1 MVRIY
6 TWPAP
11 RQRARERPARNGA
24 QRMAGGAGRSIL
36 ILGAGAFGLGAALAL
51 RGRGWRVR
59 VVDTAAPP
67 SPAASSTDIS
77 KAVRMDYGA
86 DEFYAALAEEAIAG
100 WRAWN
105 ARFGETVY
113 HEVGFLL
120 MRRSPMAPGTF
131 EGDGF
136 ELLRRRGHDLER
148 IDRET
153 LRARFPAWNAELYAD
168 GYFNPRAGWT
178 PSGRVIAHLAASAR
192 AAGVEIDTARVV
204 SLLDEGSRVTGARS
218 ADGSTLGADRV
229 LVACG
234 AWTPALVRELGP
246 VMRAVAQPVCHFAP
260 ADAAPYRAPRFP
272 VWAADISTTGWYGFP
287 ATAEG
292 LVKVGNHGPGR
303 AYVPGASL
311 DLPASEVE
319 RCRDFLRG
327 TFPALADAPLAGGR
341 LCLYC
346 DTPDGDFWIDRHP
359 ERDGLIV
366 AAGGS
371 GHGFK
376 FAPVLG
382 RIIADAVE
390 GRPDPRAAR
399 FAWRTP
405 RDTHS
410 EHARF
415 HG

>member
-1 MVRIY
+1 
-6 TWPAP
+6 
-11 RQRARERPARNGA
+11 
-24 QRMAGGAGRSIL
+24 MAGGADRSIL
-36 ILGAGAFGLGAALAL
+36 IAGGGVFGLGAALEL

-86 DEFYAALAEEAIAG
+86 DGFYAALAEEAIAS
-100 WRAWN
+100 WREWN
-105 ARFGETVY
+105 VRFGETVY

-120 MRRSPMAPGTF
+120 VRRSPMAPGTF

-136 ELLRRRGHDLER
+136 ELLRRRGQALER

-153 LRARFPAWNAELYAD
+153 LRARFPAWNADLYAD

-178 PSGRVIAHLAASAR
+178 PSGRVIAHLAAAAR
-192 AAGVEIDTARVV
+192 AAGVEIETARLV
-204 SLLDEGSRVTGARS
+204 SLAEEGSRVTGVRT
-218 ADGSTLGADRV
+218 ADGTVLRAGRV

-234 AWTPALVRELGP
+234 AWTPVLVPELAT

-260 ADAAPYRAPRFP
+260 ADAAPYRPPHFP
-272 VWAADISTTGWYGFP
+272 VWAADISSTGWYGFP
-287 ATAEG
+287 ATPDG

-303 AYVPGASL
+303 AYVPGAPL
-311 DLPASEVE
+311 DLPAEDVE
-319 RCRDFLRG
+319 RCREFLSG
-327 TFPALADAPLAGGR
+327 TFPALAEAPLAGGR

-359 ERDGLIV
+359 ARDGLIV

-382 RIIADAVE
+382 RIIADVVE
-390 GRPDPRAAR
+390 GRPDPRTAR

-405 RDTHS
+405 RALHA
-410 EHARF
+410 EQARF